1 MRPIRLT
8 MQAFGSYGKKTTLD
22 FQSVSQNLFL
32 ITGDTGSGK
41 TTIFDAIVFALYG
54 EASSGSNKKD
64 GQELQSQFAED
75 SLEPYVELTFLEGF
89 GTDGEEYTVRRVLRH
104 RRPMKRKSG
113 YTDEKEKVE
122 LTLPDG
128 SVSSGK
134 KAETDR
140 KIQEIVGLTKD
151 QFMQV
156 GMIAQGEFMEMLRA
170 STSEKTPIF
179 RKLFDT
185 GLYYNLVNELN
196 DRCKKKQDQIRTI
209 WIACRTEIG
218 HLEIPEDSEPAG
230 DLIPLR
236 ERLVREERLSSGEMD
251 LMLERLETLCRWTG
265 EKTIA
270 LEEKEKSAEK
280 DLDKKRNA
288 YFEGKNISDAFHQL
302 DMARETLSSCEEKAG
317 EITEKSRLMGRIRDS
332 YEIKGVYDAYED
344 AENRVR
350 KTEEEIRTQ
359 TDLLP
364 GLTAAAREARETEQ
378 KMAMAKEEVLS
389 LYSKTEERV
398 NKAKSRLREI
408 AELQKELLTKQKE
421 NELADSREKQ
431 LRKLQKDLEENEKT
445 WRRQKDELS
454 QVEVETVRYR
464 TAVRTI
470 EEIKKDA
477 DALETI
483 LTKELPTLRR
493 IIQRK
498 EKDYNS
504 SRDIYQKE
512 NQKYIRQQTAFYD
525 EQAGIIAREKLRPG
539 EPCPVCGSLD
549 HPAPHSLSDE
559 HLGLTREYIETLGT
573 KVSELQKD
581 MSSKSEDLSSARET
595 LRQKEKN
602 AGEKLQQLKEKML
615 DNDYDLPEDAEI
627 DEMQR
632 QIQDRVVLLKEKR
645 ERLAS
650 DREKLQNLNRNL
662 EGIGERKAKITEEM
676 EKASQAHEL
685 AMKSL
690 AETEERIRTLNR
702 SLEYPTEKEAE
713 DALNAVLT
721 SKETAQKDHRSAM
734 DAARTAGQAEDK
746 ARTLI
751 RQGREQLPEYRQN
764 LNLRK
769 DTYQKLSE
777 EKGLSEGDWKE
788 IIGLYPG
795 TYTETLRKEIDE
807 FNNIRSVA
815 QGKMEGAKAAINGQL
830 RPDLEKMEEEKNAA
844 DELFAECRKETGYI
858 RRIHEINSGVLE
870 KLSKNMEEN
879 GRILREQLKLE
890 SLYQRL
896 AGKISGS
903 RMDIETFVQRY
914 YLERILHA
922 ANRRFQEM
930 TGGQFML
937 RMYDLDK
944 AGEGKNH
951 GLDLMVYSTVT
962 GRVREVRTLSGGESF
977 MAALALALGMADQI
991 QENSSA
997 INLDVMFI
1005 DEGFGSLD
1013 GTSRSQAVK
1022 VLKNMADGSKLIG
1035 IISHVTEL
1043 KQEIE
1048 DQLLITKDE
1057 EGSHHRWVLS

>member
-22 FQSVSQNLFL
+22 FRSVSQNLFL

-54 EASSGSNKKD
+54 EASSGNNKKD

-75 SLEPYVELTFLEGF
+75 SLEPYVELTFLEGY
-89 GTDGEEYTVRRVLRH
+89 GAEGDEYTVRRVLRH
-104 RRPMKRKSG
+104 RRPKKKGSG
-113 YTDEKEKVE
+113 YIDEKEKVE

-128 SVSSGK
+128 SGSGGN

-170 STSEKTPIF
+170 STSAKIPIF

-185 GLYYNLVNELN
+185 GLYYNLVNELS
-196 DRCKKKQDQIRTI
+196 DRCKKKQEQIRTI

-218 HLEIPEDSEPAG
+218 HLEIPDDSEQAAE
-230 DLIPLR
+230 LIPLR
-236 ERLVREERLSSGEMD
+236 ERLVREEHLAPGEMEH
-251 LMLERLETLCRWTG
+251 LLEQLEDMCRWTG
-265 EKTIA
+265 EKTVTF
-270 LEEKEKSAEK
+270 EEKEKSAEK
-280 DLDKKRNA
+280 DLDLKRNA
-288 YFEGKNISDAFHQL
+288 YFEGKKIEAAFLQM
-302 DMARETLSSCEEKAG
+302 DNAQETLNSCEEKAG
-317 EITEKSRLMGRIRDS
+317 EITEKGRLMGRIRDS
-332 YEIKGVYDAYED
+332 YEIKGVYEAYDDAVE
-344 AENRVR
+344 RVR
-350 KTEEEIRTQ
+350 NTEEQIKHQ

-364 GLTAAAREARETEQ
+364 GLTVAAREARETEQ
-378 KMAMAKEEVLS
+378 RMTLAKEEVLAH
-389 LYSKTEERV
+389 YSRTEEKV
-398 NKAKSRLREI
+398 NKAKDLLSEI
-408 AELQKELLTKQKE
+408 AGVRRELQIRQKE
-421 NELADSREKQ
+421 NEQAETREKQ
-431 LRKLQKDLEENEKT
+431 VRKLQQELEENEKD
-445 WRRQKDELS
+445 WRRQKEELS

-464 TAVRTI
+464 TDVRI
-470 EEIKKDA
+470 VGEIKKDA
-477 DALETI
+477 DSLETI
-483 LTKELPTLRR
+483 FSKELPSLRG
-493 IIQRK
+493 IIREK
-498 EKDYNS
+498 EKDYNLA
-504 SRDIYQKE
+504 RDTYQEE
-512 NQKYIRQQTAFYD
+512 NQRYIRQQTAFYD
-525 EQAGIIAREKLRPG
+525 EQAGIIAREKLKPG
-539 EPCPVCGSLD
+539 EPCPVCGSVH
-549 HPAPHSLSDE
+549 HPAPHSISDE
-559 HLGLTREYIETLGT
+559 HLGLTREYIEKLGT
-573 KVSELQKD
+573 KVSELQKE
-581 MSSKSEDLSSARET
+581 MSSKSEDLSSVRET
-595 LRQKEKN
+595 LRQKEETAGKN
-602 AGEKLQQLKEKML
+602 LIQLNEKMQ
-615 DNDYDLPEDAEI
+615 DNGFDLSEEADISEI
-627 DEMQR
+627 LL
-632 QIQDRVVLLKEKR
+632 QIQNRVAFLKKER
-645 ERLAS
+645 ERLV
-650 DREKLQNLNRNL
+650 REGEQLQKLNRNL
-662 EGIGERKAKITEEM
+662 EGIEERKAKITAELEE
-676 EKASQAHEL
+676 ASSAHDL
-685 AMKSL
+685 ARKTL
-690 AETEERIRTLNR
+690 AEVEERLRTLTR

-713 DALNAVLT
+713 EALKTAGI
-721 SKETAQKDHRSAM
+721 SKEKAEKDHKTAQEKAK
-734 DAARTAGQAEDK
+734 TAVQEEDK

-751 RQGREQLPEYRQN
+751 RQGQAQLPEYRKN
-764 LNLRK
+764 LKLRQ
-769 DTYQKLSE
+769 DAYQKLSE
-777 EKGLSEGDWKE
+777 DKGLSDTEWKE

-795 TYTETLRKEIDE
+795 TYTETLQKEIDE
-807 FNNIRSVA
+807 YNRIRSMA
-815 QGKMEGAKAAINGQL
+815 QGKLEGAIATINGQP
-830 RPDLEKMEEEKNAA
+830 RPNVGELEAAKN
-844 DELFAECRKETGYI
+844 DAEDILGQCRNETGRI
-858 RRIHEINSGVLE
+858 RRIHENNSGVLK

-879 GRILREQLKLE
+879 GRILKEQLKLE

-922 ANRRFQEM
+922 ANRRFQDM
-930 TGGQFML
+930 TGGQFIL

-962 GRVREVRTLSGGESF
+962 GKVREVRTLSGGESF

-1057 EGSHHRWVLS
+1057 EGSHHRWVIS